1 MKNLL
6 FIKEFDST
14 RSRFYFQL
22 YKYSNYSPKVK
33 LRDVSG
39 PEYENIS
46 NILNRIN
53 QGEDVMCIKSSEYS
67 TNIKFRFIIN
77 LDSNYKKVDELDLIP
92 HEIDLLKKYDYF

>member
-1 MKNLL
+1 MQEITS
-6 FIKEFDST
+6 F
-14 RSRFYFQL
+14 
-22 YKYSNYSPKVK
+22 
-33 LRDVSG
+33 
-39 PEYENIS
+39 YENIS

-92 HEIDLLKKYDYF
+92 HEIDLLKKYDKILILTFYLFS